1 MIASTCLA
9 VALVPVFYVEIQTW
23 VEKRQAK
30 HDAKVAAR
38 LAAHERAMAAE
49 NARSQASSIPDQS
62 TT

>member
-1 MIASTCLA
+1 
-9 VALVPVFYVEIQTW
+9 VFYVEIQTW

-49 NARSQASSIPDQS
+49 KAQAQERSTPNQS
-62 TT
+62 QS

>member
-38 LAAHERAMAAE
+38 LAAHELTMAAE
-49 NARSQASSIPDQS
+49 KNRTEGNS
-62 TT
+62 TSGSAT

>member
-1 MIASTCLA
+1 LA

-38 LAAHERAMAAE
+38 LAAHERAMAADKAQTQ
-49 NARSQASSIPDQS
+49 NNTTSDQS
-62 TT
+62 PT